1 MWRYYYTVIRNVF
14 RILEAVKTMDDM
26 IEKTEFITDAEGKAD
41 ITISDPETGIHVI
54 SAVSDTQALVPPVC
68 LAWGYG
74 EDTETSH
81 PTTGVSVSL
90 AGLALSASAVII
102 SRKRK

>member
-1 MWRYYYTVIRNVF
+1 
-14 RILEAVKTMDDM
+14 
-26 IEKTEFITDAEGKAD
+26 
-41 ITISDPETGIHVI
+41 
-54 SAVSDTQALVPPVC
+54 PVC

-74 EDTETSH
+74 EDTETSN